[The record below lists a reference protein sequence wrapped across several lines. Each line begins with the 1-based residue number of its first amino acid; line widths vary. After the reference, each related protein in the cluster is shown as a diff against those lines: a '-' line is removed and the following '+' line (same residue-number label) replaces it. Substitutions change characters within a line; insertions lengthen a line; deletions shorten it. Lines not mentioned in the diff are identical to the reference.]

1 MAAPSL
7 LAGWIWEREDTDA
20 VANFGERGDGLIDF
34 FAMFEA
40 IGDDEMLAACEGL
53 VLDGVEAAA
62 EESMAGG
69 RGDDGYGIPGKHLVS
84 AFFLF
89 T

>member
-1 MAAPSL
+1 
-7 LAGWIWEREDTDA
+7 
-20 VANFGERGDGLIDF
+20 
-34 FAMFEA
+34 
-40 IGDDEMLAACEGL
+40 L